1 MSLEKVGIPY
11 PDFFPIYTPMQRK
24 YAIAWRIGSAQR
36 QDYLM
41 PQRDIDTSQIDE
53 LLIDSS

>member
-1 MSLEKVGIPY
+1 
-11 PDFFPIYTPMQRK
+11 MQRK